1 MEIVFLG
8 ATNTVTGSKFL
19 VKNNSSRLL
28 LDCGLYQGYK
38 HLRQRNRTPLPF
50 EAEKLDAVLLTHA
63 HIDHS
68 GYLPLL
74 AKKGFEGPIYATEA
88 TADLC
93 EILLPDSGKIQEE
106 DAAYA
111 NKKGFSKH
119 KPAKPLYTEKDAI
132 DALTQFET
140 LKYDEK
146 FSPVEDLQA
155 EFLQAGHIL
164 GASMARLE
172 NNETSLLFSGDLG
185 RPDDPLM
192 YPPAEGHDV
201 DYLVVEATY
210 GNRTHED
217 TTPETALARIINR
230 TTKRDGVTLI
240 PAFAVGRSQALLYYL
255 HQLMEQNEIPELP
268 VYLDSPMAVKVT
280 DIFSSRTP
288 IQRMDYDQYQKINE
302 MVTYVSS
309 VADSK
314 ALNERDE
321 PMVVIS
327 ASGMASGGRVLH
339 HLKQYAPHERNTVLF
354 AGYQAG
360 GTRGAKMMNGAES
373 IKIHGQYIPVR
384 CEVDFLDNLSAHA
397 DKEEI
402 LQWMKT
408 FQKPP
413 ETTFIVH
420 GEPKST
426 DSMRFSIE
434 NELDF
439 SARVPEY
446 LERAQL
452 NPDGAEFVKPAVP
465 QVHV

>member
-28 LDCGLYQGYK
+28 VDCGLYQGYK
-38 HLRQRNRTPLPF
+38 HLRLRNRAPLPF
-50 EAEKLDAVLLTHA
+50 EEENLDAVLLTHA

-74 AKKGFEGPIYATEA
+74 VKNGFEGPVYTTEA

-119 KPAKPLYTEKDAI
+119 KPAKPLYTEKDA
-132 DALTQFET
+132 LNSLKQFES
-140 LKYDEK
+140 LKYDED
-146 FSPVEDLQA
+146 FEPVQGVKA
-155 EFLQAGHIL
+155 CFLQAGHIL
-164 GASMARLE
+164 GAAMARLQ
-172 NNETSLLFSGDLG
+172 NSETSLLFSGDLG
-185 RPDDPLM
+185 RRDDPLM
-192 YPPAEGHDV
+192 YSPAEGHEV
-201 DYLVVEATY
+201 DYLVVESTY

-217 TTPETALARIINR
+217 TTPENALARIINR
-230 TTKRDGVTLI
+230 TVKRDGVTLI

-255 HQLMEQNEIPELP
+255 HKLMAAEEIPELS

-280 DIFSSRTP
+280 DIFSRRTP
-288 IQRMDYDQYQKINE
+288 IQRMKPDQYQKINE

-314 ALNERDE
+314 ALNHKDG
-321 PMVVIS
+321 PMIIIS

-339 HLKQYAPHERNTVLF
+339 HLKQYAPQEKNTVLF

-360 GTRGAKMMNGAES
+360 GTRGAKMLNGAES
-373 IKIHGQYIPVR
+373 VKIHGQYIPVR

-397 DKEEI
+397 DKKEI

-408 FQKPP
+408 FKKPP

-426 DSMRFSIE
+426 DRMRFAVE
-434 NELDF
+434 NSLDF

-446 LERAQL
+446 REKAQIG
-452 NPDGAEFVKPAVP
+452 PGGAEFIKPAVP